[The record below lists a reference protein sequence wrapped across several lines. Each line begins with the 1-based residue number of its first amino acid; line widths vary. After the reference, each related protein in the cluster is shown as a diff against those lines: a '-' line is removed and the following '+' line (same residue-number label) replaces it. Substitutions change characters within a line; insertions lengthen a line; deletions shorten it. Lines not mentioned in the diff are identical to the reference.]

1 MHYGLALPNG
11 GVDPQTMAEFA
22 ALRSTF
28 RPEFLNRVD
37 EIIVFRP
44 LSREQIGQIVE
55 IQLERLRKLLADRKL
70 SLELSPQARE
80 QLAEEGYDPV
90 YGARPLKRVIQQRL
104 QNPLALKIL
113 QGEFKEGDTVRV
125 DVQGHEFTFGK
136 A

>member
-1 MHYGLALPNG
+1 VESGAWNDQQARGIAL
-11 GVDPQTMAEFA
+11 A
-22 ALRSTF
+22 ALRATF

-37 EIIVFRP
+37 EIIIFRP

-55 IQLERLRKLLADRKL
+55 IQLGRLRKLLAERKL
-70 SLELSPQARE
+70 SLELTPLARE
-80 QLAEEGYDPV
+80 QLVEEGYDPV

-104 QNPLALKIL
+104 QNPLALKLL

-125 DVQGHEFTFGK
+125 GVQGHEFTFDR